1 MWRTRGRRMLLVGLI
16 GGLLFGCAMAP
27 SRSSYRVVVPELE
40 LVPME
45 IPCGVHRCMVLFK
58 SDWERVVREL
68 KAACLANG
76 QTPQDCQAP

>member
-1 MWRTRGRRMLLVGLI
+1 
-16 GGLLFGCAMAP
+16 
-27 SRSSYRVVVPELE
+27 
-40 LVPME
+40 ME

-76 QTPQDCQAP
+76 QTPNDCQAP